1 MIAEPRVGPRLL
13 LVEDYALGRAACARV
28 LAQAFR
34 VTAVDDGGEALRCA
48 VHTPFDI
55 VLTDFRMPAMNGIEL
70 LEQLRMHTPRVRRV
84 LMSCAP
90 VPGLVGYSATGL
102 VQGFLAKPFDL
113 QTACTVLH
121 PQAISPRS

>member
-1 MIAEPRVGPRLL
+1 MPAERRDRPRLL
-13 LVEDYALGRAACARV
+13 LVEDYALGRNACARV

-48 VHTPFDI
+48 GHAPFDV
-55 VLTDFRMPAMNGIEL
+55 VLADYRMPEMSGIEL
-70 LEQLRMHTPRVRRV
+70 LEHLRLLEPRARRV

-121 PQAISPRS
+121 PQAFSQRG

>member
-1 MIAEPRVGPRLL
+1 MTAERRDRPRLL
-13 LVEDYALGRAACARV
+13 LVEDYALGRHACARV

-48 VHTPFDI
+48 GHTRFDVI
-55 VLTDFRMPAMNGIEL
+55 LADYRMPVMSGIEL
-70 LEQLRMHTPRVRRV
+70 LEHLRLLEPHVRRV

-90 VPGLVGYSATGL
+90 VPGLVGYSAMGL

-121 PQAISPRS
+121 PEALVR

>member
-1 MIAEPRVGPRLL
+1 MTSDGRDRPRLL
-13 LVEDYALGRAACARV
+13 LVEDYALGRNACARV

-34 VTAVDDGGEALRCA
+34 VTAVDDGVEALRCA
-48 VHTPFDI
+48 GHVRFDV
-55 VLTDFRMPAMNGIEL
+55 VLADYRMPEMSGLEL
-70 LEQLRMHTPRVRRV
+70 LEHLRLLEPRVRRV

-90 VPGLVGYSATGL
+90 VPGLVGYSAVGL

-121 PQAISPRS
+121 PQAIARR